1 MAILMVVFIFACYV
15 CTLYYGASPAGALI
29 VKQNDHIK
37 CILCTG
43 VPIMDVES
51 KGGGPGMYV
60 RCMARWNNKK

>member
-1 MAILMVVFIFACYV
+1 MTIFICKLHVPCYLV
-15 CTLYYGASPAGALI
+15 GIYEGALI
-29 VKQNDHIK
+29 KQNDHIK

-60 RCMARWNNKK
+60 HCMARWNNKK